1 MSYILCIE
9 PNADSPL
16 ISTDYQPF
24 VELATMLFPTALV
37 DGVSSVAEAFRLI
50 REKQYGIIVFPIEA
64 QKDGAFAALAAY
76 CAVRPT
82 IALIAVIGKREYSA
96 VEQAFSAGAVD
107 YIAEP
112 IASAEFRAALKR
124 QIDRIALVQNEVQRT
139 RHEIAL
145 QIANVLPHEFRT
157 PLNGLIGF
165 ISLLRTDDLHE
176 EEKSMALHFLGQSVD
191 RLHQTA
197 EKFLL
202 FAELEQHHADKGSLD
217 ENARRFATFGVKGL
231 TMDIA
236 MEVLDNFNRQS
247 DVVFHLDGDD
257 ECSVKVRAQHLR
269 FLMKELITNA
279 CKFSKP
285 QTAIHITVKHDSTFC
300 TVVIQDFG
308 IGFEPEHLSQIGAF
322 NQFRREY
329 HEQQGVG
336 FGLPIIQRILALY
349 GGKLN
354 ISSTPK
360 TTTTITVLLPLAPLF
375 HDDEDY
381 NAVQYIT
388 MHPIAR

>member
-1 MSYILCIE
+1 MNYILCIE
-9 PNADSPL
+9 PSADSAL
-16 ISTDYQPF
+16 TDSHYQPF
-24 VELATMLFPTALV
+24 VDLATMLFPSALV
-37 DGVSSVAEAFRLI
+37 DSVSTVTEAFRLI
-50 REKQYGIIVFPIEA
+50 QEKQYGVIIFPLEIY
-64 QKDGAFAALAAY
+64 QDNTFAEFAAY
-76 CAVRPT
+76 CSSRPT
-82 IALIAVIGKREYSA
+82 VALVAAIDKREYSA
-96 VEQAFSAGAVD
+96 VEKALAVGAVD
-107 YIAEP
+107 YIAAP
-112 IASAEFRAALKR
+112 ITSAEFRAALQR
-124 QIDRIALVQNEVQRT
+124 QFERIALIQDAIQRT

-202 FAELEQHHADKGSLD
+202 FAELEQHHADEGSLD

-236 MEVLDNFNRQS
+236 MEVFDGFHRQS
-247 DVVFHLDGDD
+247 DAVFHLDGDD

-269 FLMKELITNA
+269 FLIKELITNA

-300 TVVIQDFG
+300 TIIIQDFG
-308 IGFEPEHLSQIGAF
+308 IGFEPEYLSQIGAF
-322 NQFRREY
+322 NQFRREFQ
-329 HEQQGVG
+329 EQQGVG

-360 TTTTITVLLPLAPLF
+360 TTTTITILLPLAPMT

-381 NAVQYIT
+381 NTVQYIT